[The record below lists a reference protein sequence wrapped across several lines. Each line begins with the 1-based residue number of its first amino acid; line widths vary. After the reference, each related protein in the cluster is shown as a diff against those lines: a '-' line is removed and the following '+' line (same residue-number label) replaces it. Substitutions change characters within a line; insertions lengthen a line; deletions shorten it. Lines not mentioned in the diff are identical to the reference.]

1 MTSLLNDL
9 EESTERERDLQN
21 QMQLLEEEAN
31 VIRKNLSRVEQE
43 KEALDFELE
52 R

>member
-1 MTSLLNDL
+1 MSSLLNDL

-31 VIRKNLSRVEQE
+31 AIRKSLSRVEQE